1 MKTKLAS
8 QVMTTELVTAT
19 VDMLLTEVMDLLV
32 SRGIG
37 CLPVLDEDR
46 NLLGVITAYDVM
58 NAAASGQADQTTV
71 GDAMSKDVL
80 SFGPDDDLATIVNE
94 CLAKRMHRVP
104 IVKDGKAVGLISRRD
119 ILREILALYRQ
130 QEASV
135 PERR

>member
-8 QVMTTELVTAT
+8 QVMTTALVTAT
-19 VDMLLTEVMDLLV
+19 VDMLLTEVMNLLV
-32 SRGIG
+32 SHGIG
-37 CLPVLDEDR
+37 CLPVIDEDR

-71 GDAMSKDVL
+71 GDAMSKEVL
-80 SFGPDDDLATIVNE
+80 SFSPEDDLAGIVNA

-119 ILREILALYRQ
+119 IIREILALYRQ
-130 QEASV
+130 QEDSV
-135 PERR
+135 PGRL

>member
-19 VDMLLTEVMDLLV
+19 VDMLLTDVMDLLV
-32 SRGIG
+32 SRSIE
-37 CLPVLDEDR
+37 CLPVIDEDR

-71 GDAMSKDVL
+71 GDTMSTDVL
-80 SFGPDDDLATIVNE
+80 SFAPEDDLAAIVNA

-104 IVKDGKAVGLISRRD
+104 IVKDGKAVGLISRLD
-119 ILREILALYRQ
+119 ILREILALYHR
-130 QEASV
+130 
-135 PERR
+135 